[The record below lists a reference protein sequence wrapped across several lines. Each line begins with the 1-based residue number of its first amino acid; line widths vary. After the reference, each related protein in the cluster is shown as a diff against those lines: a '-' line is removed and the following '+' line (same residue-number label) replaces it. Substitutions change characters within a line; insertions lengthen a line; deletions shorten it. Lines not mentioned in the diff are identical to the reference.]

1 MFVENK
7 EFNRTLTL
15 KSSIYLGLS
24 SMIGAGLFNNIA
36 PTAKISSYGSVLGLL
51 LASTLAIANAS
62 SSAQLS
68 SLFPKTGGTYL
79 YANEVLGKPYAIIA
93 GSVFIIGKTIS
104 CVAIALTVGNYLSP
118 VYGKEIGVVLCLLV
132 FLLSFSGIHKTA
144 EIAKWFVWIIFGLLL
159 FYAVSILSTPNVDLR
174 IPIFEGVSIDSIL
187 LSASIWFFAFTGYS
201 RLATFGEEIK
211 NPKEII
217 PTAIFTGLGV
227 AILLYFG
234 ITWLTLSIISPELIM
249 NSNTPLLVAIDVS
262 KFSEFSF
269 LIVFASS
276 IAMVSVFL
284 ALMPGISRVYVALS
298 RDSVLPKAFSKI
310 HKKFNSAY
318 FSEGFVLISVI
329 VGIYSFDVVGSIKL
343 SSFFILIY
351 YTITN
356 LCVIKLKKDD
366 RLYSVAIAFY
376 GFSSCLVFA
385 IALLIL

>member
-1 MFVENK
+1 MKNNG
-7 EFNRTLTL
+7 FNRTLTL

-36 PTAKISSYGSVLGLL
+36 PTAKISSYGSILGLL

-79 YANEVLGKPYAIIA
+79 YANEVLGKPYAVTA
-93 GSVFIIGKTIS
+93 GTVFIIGKTIS
-104 CVAIALTVGNYLSP
+104 CVAIALTVGNYISP
-118 VYGKEIGVVLCLLV
+118 VYGKEIGVILCLLV

-159 FYAVSILSTPNVDLR
+159 FYAVSIISTPEVNLS
-174 IPIFEGVSIDSIL
+174 IPIFESASVDNIL

-227 AILLYFG
+227 TIFLYFG
-234 ITWLTLSIISPELIM
+234 ITWLTLSIISPEFIM
-249 NSNTPLLVAIDVS
+249 NSNTPLLVAMDVS
-262 KFSEFSF
+262 RFSEFSF

-284 ALMPGISRVYVALS
+284 ALMPGISRIYVALS
-298 RDSVLPKAFSKI
+298 RDKILPNAFSKI

-318 FSEGFVLISVI
+318 FSEGFVFISVI
-329 VGIYSFDVVGSIKL
+329 IGIYSFDVVRSIEL

-351 YTITN
+351 YAITN
-356 LCVIKLKKDD
+356 FCVIKLEKSD
-366 RLYSVAIAFY
+366 RLYSVTIAVY
-376 GFSSCLVFA
+376 GMIMCLLL
-385 IALLIL
+385 ALYLL

>member
-1 MFVENK
+1 MKNNG
-7 EFNRTLTL
+7 FNRTLTL

-36 PTAKISSYGSVLGLL
+36 PTAKISSYGSILGLL

-79 YANEVLGKPYAIIA
+79 YANEVLGKPYAVTA
-93 GSVFIIGKTIS
+93 GTVFIIGKTIS
-104 CVAIALTVGNYLSP
+104 CVAIALTVGNYISP
-118 VYGKEIGVVLCLLV
+118 VYGKEIGVILCLLV

-159 FYAVSILSTPNVDLR
+159 FYAVSIISTPDINLS
-174 IPIFEGVSIDSIL
+174 IPIFESASVDNIL

-211 NPKEII
+211 NPREII

-227 AILLYFG
+227 TIFLYFG
-234 ITWLTLSIISPELIM
+234 ITWLTLSIISPEFIM
-249 NSNTPLLVAIDVS
+249 NSNTPLLVAMDVS
-262 KFSEFSF
+262 RFSEFSF

-284 ALMPGISRVYVALS
+284 ALMPGISRIYVALS
-298 RDSVLPKAFSKI
+298 RDKILPNAFSKI

-318 FSEGFVLISVI
+318 FSEGFVFISVI
-329 VGIYSFDVVGSIKL
+329 VGIYSFDVVRSIEL

-351 YTITN
+351 YAITN
-356 LCVIKLKKDD
+356 FCVIKLENRD
-366 RLYSVAIAFY
+366 RLYSLAISVY
-376 GFSSCLVFA
+376 GFTMCLVFA
-385 IALLIL
+385 GVLIIF

>member
-1 MFVENK
+1 MNNK

-24 SMIGAGLFNNIA
+24 SMIGAGLFNNIST
-36 PTAKISSYGSVLGLL
+36 TAKISSYASILGLL

-79 YANEVLGKPYAIIA
+79 YANELLGKPYAVVA
-93 GSVFIIGKTIS
+93 GTVFIIGKTIS
-104 CVAIALTVGNYLSP
+104 CVAIALTVGNYISP
-118 VYGKEIGVVLCLLV
+118 VYGKEIGVILCLLV
-132 FLLSFSGIHKTA
+132 FLLSFFGIHKTA
-144 EIAKWFVWIIFGLLL
+144 EIGKWFVLIIFGLLL
-159 FYAVSILSTPNVDLR
+159 FYAVSIISTPNINFSIPVFESVSVDN
-174 IPIFEGVSIDSIL
+174 IL

-227 AILLYFG
+227 TILLYFG
-234 ITWLTLSIISPELIM
+234 VTWLTLSIINPEFIM
-249 NSNTPLLVAIDVS
+249 NSKTPLLVAMDVS
-262 KFSEFSF
+262 RFSEFSF

-298 RDSVLPKAFSKI
+298 RDKILPNVFSKI

-318 FSEGFVLISVI
+318 FSESFVLIFVI
-329 VGIYSFDVVGSIKL
+329 IGIYSFDVFKSIEL

-351 YTITN
+351 YAITN
-356 LCVIKLKKDD
+356 FCVIKLKKED
-366 RLYSVAIAFY
+366 RLYSLAIAVY
-376 GFSSCLVFA
+376 GFTMCLVFSG
-385 IALLIL
+385 ILIIL

>member
-1 MFVENK
+1 MKNN

-36 PTAKISSYGSVLGLL
+36 PTAKISSYGSILGLL

-79 YANEVLGKPYAIIA
+79 YANEVLGKPYAVTA
-93 GSVFIIGKTIS
+93 GTVFIIGKTIS
-104 CVAIALTVGNYLSP
+104 CVAIALTVGNYISP
-118 VYGKEIGVVLCLLV
+118 VYGKEIGVILCLLV

-159 FYAVSILSTPNVDLR
+159 FYAVSIISTPDVNLS
-174 IPIFEGVSIDSIL
+174 IPIFESASVDNIL

-211 NPKEII
+211 NPREII

-227 AILLYFG
+227 TIFLYFG
-234 ITWLTLSIISPELIM
+234 ITWLTLSIISPEFIM
-249 NSNTPLLVAIDVS
+249 NSNTPLLVAMDVS
-262 KFSEFSF
+262 RFSEFSF

-284 ALMPGISRVYVALS
+284 ALMPGISRIYVALS
-298 RDSVLPKAFSKI
+298 RDKILPNAFSKI

-318 FSEGFVLISVI
+318 FSEGFVFISVI
-329 VGIYSFDVVGSIKL
+329 IGIYSFDVVRSIEL

-351 YTITN
+351 YAITN
-356 LCVIKLKKDD
+356 FCVIKLEKSD
-366 RLYSVAIAFY
+366 RLYSVTIAVY
-376 GFSSCLVFA
+376 GMIMCLLL
-385 IALLIL
+385 ALYLL

>member
-1 MFVENK
+1 MKNN

-36 PTAKISSYGSVLGLL
+36 PTAKISSYGSILGLL

-79 YANEVLGKPYAIIA
+79 YANEVLGKPYAVTA
-93 GSVFIIGKTIS
+93 GTVFIIGKTIS
-104 CVAIALTVGNYLSP
+104 CVAIALTIGNYISP
-118 VYGKEIGVVLCLLV
+118 VYGKEIGVILCLLV

-159 FYAVSILSTPNVDLR
+159 FYAVSIISTPDINLS
-174 IPIFEGVSIDSIL
+174 IPIFESASVDNIL

-211 NPKEII
+211 NPREII

-227 AILLYFG
+227 TIFLYFG
-234 ITWLTLSIISPELIM
+234 ITWLTLSIISPEFIM
-249 NSNTPLLVAIDVS
+249 NSNTPLLVAMDVS
-262 KFSEFSF
+262 RFSEFSF

-284 ALMPGISRVYVALS
+284 ALMPGISRIYVALS
-298 RDSVLPKAFSKI
+298 RDKILPNAFSKI

-318 FSEGFVLISVI
+318 FSEGFVFISVI
-329 VGIYSFDVVGSIKL
+329 VGIYSFDVVRSIEL

-351 YTITN
+351 YAITN
-356 LCVIKLKKDD
+356 FCVIKLEKSD
-366 RLYSVAIAFY
+366 RLYSVTIAVY
-376 GFSSCLVFA
+376 GMIMCLLL
-385 IALLIL
+385 ALYLL

>member
-1 MFVENK
+1 MENQ

-36 PTAKISSYGSVLGLL
+36 PTSKISSYGTIIGLL
-51 LASTLAIANAS
+51 IASSLAFANAS

-79 YANEVLGKPYAIIA
+79 YAKEVLGKPYGITA
-93 GSVFIIGKTIS
+93 GVVFVIGKTIS
-104 CVAIALTVGNYLSP
+104 CIAIALTIGNYLSP
-118 VYGKEIGVVLCLLV
+118 VYGKEIGVVLCLLI

-144 EIAKWFVWIIFGLLL
+144 EIARWFVWILFGLLT
-159 FYAVSILSTPNVDLR
+159 FYSISIISTPGVNYAIPVFSDISFENV
-174 IPIFEGVSIDSIL
+174 L

-201 RLATFGEEIK
+201 RLATFGEEVK

-217 PTAIFTGLGV
+217 PTAIFTGLGITV
-227 AILLYFG
+227 FLYL
-234 ITWLTLSIISPELIM
+234 IISWLTLSVVSPEIIM
-249 NSNTPLLVAIDVS
+249 NSSTPLLVAMDVS
-262 KFSEFSF
+262 RFSDFTF
-269 LIVFASS
+269 LVVFASS

-284 ALMPGISRVYVALS
+284 ALMPGISRIYVALS
-298 RDSVLPKAFSKI
+298 RDRILPQAFSKI

-318 FSEGFVLISVI
+318 LSEAFVLISVVI
-329 VGIYSFDVVGSIKL
+329 GIYIFDVVGSIKT

-356 LCVIKLKKDD
+356 LCVIKLDKEK
-366 RLYSVAIAFY
+366 RLYSVVVAYY
-376 GFSSCLVFA
+376 GFAFCLVLA
-385 IALLIL
+385 IALIVF

>member
-1 MFVENK
+1 MENK

-36 PTAKISSYGSVLGLL
+36 PTAKISSYSSILGLL

-79 YANEVLGKPYAIIA
+79 YANQVLGKPYAVAA
-93 GSVFIIGKTIS
+93 GTVFVIGKTIS

-118 VYGKEIGVVLCLLV
+118 LYGKEVGVVLCLLV
-132 FLLSFSGIHKTA
+132 FLLSFFGIHKTA
-144 EIAKWFVWIIFGLLL
+144 EIAKWFVWIIIGLLL
-159 FYAVSILSTPNVDLR
+159 FYTISIISTPNVNLS
-174 IPIFEGVSIDSIL
+174 IPVFENVLVDNIL

-211 NPKEII
+211 NPREII

-227 AILLYFG
+227 TILLYFVV
-234 ITWLTLSIISPELIM
+234 TWLTLSIISPKFIM
-249 NSNTPLLVAIDVS
+249 NSNTPLLVAMDVS
-262 KFSEFSF
+262 RFSEFSF

-284 ALMPGISRVYVALS
+284 ALMPGVSRVYVALS
-298 RDSVLPKAFSKI
+298 RDKILPKVFSKI

-329 VGIYSFDVVGSIKL
+329 IGIYSFDVVGSIKL

-351 YTITN
+351 YAITN
-356 LCVIKLKKDD
+356 FCVIRLKKGD
-366 RLYSVAIAFY
+366 RLYSVAIALF
-376 GFSSCLVFA
+376 GFIMCLVFA
-385 IALLIL
+385 ATLIIL

>member
-1 MFVENK
+1 MENQG
-7 EFNRTLTL
+7 FNRTLTL

-36 PTAKISSYGSVLGLL
+36 PTAKISSYGSIVGLL
-51 LASTLAIANAS
+51 IASTLAFANAS

-79 YANEVLGKPYAIIA
+79 YAKEVLGKPYAIVA
-93 GSVFIIGKTIS
+93 GAVFIVGKTIS
-104 CVAIALTVGNYLSP
+104 CIAIALTIGNYISP
-118 VYGKEIGVVLCLLV
+118 VYGKELGVAMCLLI

-144 EIAKWFVWIIFGLLL
+144 EIARWFLWILFGLLI
-159 FYAVSILSTPNVDLR
+159 FYSISIISTPGVDYN
-174 IPIFEGVSIDSIL
+174 IPVFSVDSFNDIL

-217 PTAIFTGLGV
+217 PTAIFTGLGIT
-227 AILLYFG
+227 ILVYLM
-234 ITWLTLSIISPELIM
+234 ITWLTLSIVSPNIIM
-249 NSNTPLLVAIDVS
+249 NSSTPLLVAMDVS
-262 KFSEFSF
+262 RFSEFTF

-284 ALMPGISRVYVALS
+284 ALMPGISRIYVALS
-298 RDSVLPKAFSKI
+298 RDKILPEAFSKI

-318 FSEGFVLISVI
+318 FSEAFVLISVI
-329 VGIYSFDVVGSIKL
+329 IGIYSFDVVGSIKL
-343 SSFFILIY
+343 SSFFILVY

-356 LCVIKLKKDD
+356 LCVIRLDKEK
-366 RLYSVAIAFY
+366 RLYSVGIAYF
-376 GFSSCLVFA
+376 GFALCIILA
-385 IALLIL
+385 IALVVL

>member
-1 MFVENK
+1 MENQ

-36 PTAKISSYGSVLGLL
+36 PTSKISSYGSIIGMLIASS
-51 LASTLAIANAS
+51 LAFANAS

-79 YANEVLGKPYAIIA
+79 YAKEVLGKPYGIA
-93 GSVFIIGKTIS
+93 AGVVFVIGKTIS
-104 CVAIALTVGNYLSP
+104 CIAIALTIGNYLSP
-118 VYGKEIGVVLCLLV
+118 VYGKEIGVVLCLLI

-144 EIAKWFVWIIFGLLL
+144 EIARWFVWILFGLLT
-159 FYAVSILSTPNVDLR
+159 FYSISIISTPGVNYAIPVFSDVSFDNV
-174 IPIFEGVSIDSIL
+174 L

-201 RLATFGEEIK
+201 RLATFGEEVK

-217 PTAIFTGLGV
+217 PTAIFTGLGITV
-227 AILLYFG
+227 FLYL
-234 ITWLTLSIISPELIM
+234 IISWLTLSVVSPEIIM
-249 NSNTPLLVAIDVS
+249 NSSTPLLVAMDVS
-262 KFSEFSF
+262 RFSDFTF
-269 LIVFASS
+269 LVVFASS

-284 ALMPGISRVYVALS
+284 ALMPGISRIYVALS
-298 RDSVLPKAFSKI
+298 RDRILPQAFSKI

-318 FSEGFVLISVI
+318 LSEASVLISVVI
-329 VGIYSFDVVGSIKL
+329 GIYIFDVVGSIKT

-356 LCVIKLKKDD
+356 LCVIKLDKEK
-366 RLYSVAIAFY
+366 RLYSVVVAYY
-376 GFSSCLVFA
+376 GFAFCLVLA
-385 IALLIL
+385 IALIVF

>member
-1 MFVENK
+1 MKNN

-36 PTAKISSYGSVLGLL
+36 PTAKISSYGSILGLL

-79 YANEVLGKPYAIIA
+79 YANEVLGKPYAVTA
-93 GSVFIIGKTIS
+93 GTVFIIGKTIS
-104 CVAIALTVGNYLSP
+104 CVAIALTVGNYISP
-118 VYGKEIGVVLCLLV
+118 VYGKEIGVILCLLV

-159 FYAVSILSTPNVDLR
+159 FYAVSIISTPEVNLS
-174 IPIFEGVSIDSIL
+174 IPIFESASVDNIL

-211 NPKEII
+211 NPREII

-227 AILLYFG
+227 TIFLYFG
-234 ITWLTLSIISPELIM
+234 ITWLTLSIISPEFIM
-249 NSNTPLLVAIDVS
+249 NSNTPLLVAMDVS
-262 KFSEFSF
+262 RFSEFSF

-284 ALMPGISRVYVALS
+284 ALMPGISRIYVALS
-298 RDSVLPKAFSKI
+298 RDKILPNAFSKI

-318 FSEGFVLISVI
+318 FSEGIVFISVI
-329 VGIYSFDVVGSIKL
+329 IGIYSFDVVRSIEL

-351 YTITN
+351 YAITN
-356 LCVIKLKKDD
+356 FCVIKLEKSD
-366 RLYSVAIAFY
+366 RLYSVTIAVY
-376 GFSSCLVFA
+376 GMIMCLLL
-385 IALLIL
+385 ALYLL

>member
-1 MFVENK
+1 MVNN

-36 PTAKISSYGSVLGLL
+36 PTSKISSYGSIIGLL
-51 LASTLAIANAS
+51 IASSLAFANAS

-79 YANEVLGKPYAIIA
+79 YAKEVLGKPYGITA
-93 GSVFIIGKTIS
+93 GVVFVIGKTIS
-104 CVAIALTVGNYLSP
+104 CIAIALTIGNYLSP
-118 VYGKEIGVVLCLLV
+118 VYGKEIGVVLCLLI

-144 EIAKWFVWIIFGLLL
+144 EIAKWLVWIIFGLLL
-159 FYAVSILSTPNVDLR
+159 FYAVSILSTPNVDLS
-174 IPIFEGVSIDSIL
+174 IPIFEGVSIDSVL

-227 AILLYFG
+227 TIFLYFG
-234 ITWLTLSIISPELIM
+234 ITWLTLSIISPEFIK
-249 NSNTPLLVAIDVS
+249 NSNTPLLVAMDIS
-262 KFSEFSF
+262 RFSEFSF

-284 ALMPGISRVYVALS
+284 ALMPGISRIYVALS
-298 RDSVLPKAFSKI
+298 RDKILPNAFSKI

-318 FSEGFVLISVI
+318 FSEGFVFISVI
-329 VGIYSFDVVGSIKL
+329 VGIYSFDVVRSIEL

-351 YTITN
+351 YAITN
-356 LCVIKLKKDD
+356 FCVIKLEKTD
-366 RLYSVAIAFY
+366 RLYSLAISVY
-376 GFSSCLVFA
+376 GFTMCLVFA
-385 IALLIL
+385 GVLIIF

>member
-1 MFVENK
+1 MENK

-62 SSAQLS
+62 SSAQLA

-79 YANEVLGKPYAIIA
+79 YANEVLGRPYAIIA

-118 VYGKEIGVVLCLLV
+118 MYGKEIGVILCVLV

-159 FYAVSILSTPNVDLR
+159 FYAVSIISTPNVDLN
-174 IPIFEGVSIDSIL
+174 IPIFEGVSVDRVL

-211 NPKEII
+211 DPKEII
-217 PTAIFTGLGV
+217 PTAILTGLG
-227 AILLYFG
+227 ITIFLYFG
-234 ITWLTLSIISPELIM
+234 VTWVTLSIISPEFIM
-249 NSNTPLLVAIDVS
+249 NSNTPLLVAMDVS
-262 KFSEFSF
+262 RFSEFSF

-284 ALMPGISRVYVALS
+284 ALMPGISRIYVALS
-298 RDSVLPKAFSKI
+298 RDRVLPKAFSKI

-318 FSEGFVLISVI
+318 ISEGFVLISVI
-329 VGIYSFDVVGSIKL
+329 VGIYSFDVIGSIKL

-351 YTITN
+351 YAITN
-356 LCVIKLKKDD
+356 FCVIKLKNDN
-366 RLYSVAIAFY
+366 RLYSVAIALY
-376 GFSSCLVFA
+376 GFITCLIFA
-385 IALLIL
+385 ISLVAF

>member
-1 MFVENK
+1 MENQ

-36 PTAKISSYGSVLGLL
+36 PTSKISSYGSIIGLL
-51 LASTLAIANAS
+51 IASSLAFANAS

-79 YANEVLGKPYAIIA
+79 YAKEVLGKPYGITA
-93 GSVFIIGKTIS
+93 GVVFVIGKTIS
-104 CVAIALTVGNYLSP
+104 CIAIALTIGNYLSP
-118 VYGKEIGVVLCLLV
+118 VYGKEIGVVLCLLI

-144 EIAKWFVWIIFGLLL
+144 EIARWFVWILFGLLT
-159 FYAVSILSTPNVDLR
+159 FYSISIISTPGVNYAIPVFSDISFNNV
-174 IPIFEGVSIDSIL
+174 L

-201 RLATFGEEIK
+201 RLATFGEEVK

-217 PTAIFTGLGV
+217 PTAIFTGLGITV
-227 AILLYFG
+227 FLYL
-234 ITWLTLSIISPELIM
+234 IISWLTLSVVSPEIIM
-249 NSNTPLLVAIDVS
+249 NSSTPLLVAMDVS
-262 KFSEFSF
+262 RFSDFTF
-269 LIVFASS
+269 LVVFASS

-284 ALMPGISRVYVALS
+284 ALMPGISRIYVALS
-298 RDSVLPKAFSKI
+298 RDRILPQAFSKI

-318 FSEGFVLISVI
+318 LSEAFVLISVVI
-329 VGIYSFDVVGSIKL
+329 GIYIFDVVGSIKT

-356 LCVIKLKKDD
+356 LCVIKLDKEK
-366 RLYSVAIAFY
+366 RLYSVVVAYY
-376 GFSSCLVFA
+376 GFAFCLVLA
-385 IALLIL
+385 IALIVF

>member
-1 MFVENK
+1 MENQG
-7 EFNRTLTL
+7 FNRTLTL

-36 PTAKISSYGSVLGLL
+36 PTAKISSYGSIVGLL
-51 LASTLAIANAS
+51 IASTLAFANAS

-79 YANEVLGKPYAIIA
+79 YAKEVLGKPYAIVA
-93 GSVFIIGKTIS
+93 GTVFIVGKTIS
-104 CVAIALTVGNYLSP
+104 CIAIALTIGNYISP
-118 VYGKEIGVVLCLLV
+118 VYGKELGVALCLLI

-144 EIAKWFVWIIFGLLL
+144 EIARWFLWILFGLLI
-159 FYAVSILSTPNVDLR
+159 FYSISIISTSGVDYN
-174 IPIFEGVSIDSIL
+174 IPVFSVDSFNDIL

-217 PTAIFTGLGV
+217 PTAIFTGLGIT
-227 AILLYFG
+227 ILVYLM
-234 ITWLTLSIISPELIM
+234 ITWLTLSIVSPNIIM
-249 NSNTPLLVAIDVS
+249 NSSTPLLVAMDVS
-262 KFSEFSF
+262 RFSEFTF

-284 ALMPGISRVYVALS
+284 ALMPGISRIYVALS
-298 RDSVLPKAFSKI
+298 RDKILPEAFSKI

-318 FSEGFVLISVI
+318 FSEAFVLISVI
-329 VGIYSFDVVGSIKL
+329 IGIYSFDVVGSIKL
-343 SSFFILIY
+343 SSFFILVY

-356 LCVIKLKKDD
+356 LCVIRLDKEK
-366 RLYSVAIAFY
+366 RLYSVGIAYF
-376 GFSSCLVFA
+376 GFALCIILA
-385 IALLIL
+385 IALVVL

>member
-1 MFVENK
+1 MKNNG
-7 EFNRTLTL
+7 FNRTLTL

-36 PTAKISSYGSVLGLL
+36 PTAKISSYSSILGLL
-51 LASTLAIANAS
+51 LASTLAITNAS

-79 YANEVLGKPYAIIA
+79 YANEILGKPYAVTA
-93 GSVFIIGKTIS
+93 GTVFIIGKTIS
-104 CVAIALTVGNYLSP
+104 CVAIALTVGNYISP
-118 VYGKEIGVVLCLLV
+118 VYGKEIGVILCLLV

-159 FYAVSILSTPNVDLR
+159 FYAVSIISTPDINLS
-174 IPIFEGVSIDSIL
+174 IPIFESASVDNIL

-211 NPKEII
+211 NPREII

-227 AILLYFG
+227 TIFLYFG
-234 ITWLTLSIISPELIM
+234 ITWLTLSIISPEFIM
-249 NSNTPLLVAIDVS
+249 NSNTPLLVAMDVS
-262 KFSEFSF
+262 RFSEFSF

-284 ALMPGISRVYVALS
+284 ALMPGISRIYVALS
-298 RDSVLPKAFSKI
+298 RDKILPNAFSKI

-318 FSEGFVLISVI
+318 FSEGIVFISVI
-329 VGIYSFDVVGSIKL
+329 IGIYSFDVVRSIEL

-351 YTITN
+351 YAITN
-356 LCVIKLKKDD
+356 FCVIKLEKSD
-366 RLYSVAIAFY
+366 RLYSVTIAVY
-376 GFSSCLVFA
+376 GMIMCLLL
-385 IALLIL
+385 ALYLL

>member
-1 MFVENK
+1 MENQ

-36 PTAKISSYGSVLGLL
+36 PTSKISSYGSIIGMLIASS
-51 LASTLAIANAS
+51 LAFANAS

-79 YANEVLGKPYAIIA
+79 YAKEVLGKPYGITA
-93 GSVFIIGKTIS
+93 GVVFVIGKTIS
-104 CVAIALTVGNYLSP
+104 CIAIALTIGNYLSP
-118 VYGKEIGVVLCLLV
+118 VYGKEIGVVLCLLI

-144 EIAKWFVWIIFGLLL
+144 EIARWFVWILFGLLT
-159 FYAVSILSTPNVDLR
+159 FYSISIISTPGVNYAIPVFSDISFDNV
-174 IPIFEGVSIDSIL
+174 L

-201 RLATFGEEIK
+201 RLATFGEEVK

-217 PTAIFTGLGV
+217 PTAIFTGLGITV
-227 AILLYFG
+227 FLYL
-234 ITWLTLSIISPELIM
+234 IISWLTLSVVSPEIIM
-249 NSNTPLLVAIDVS
+249 NSSTPLLVAMDVS
-262 KFSEFSF
+262 RFSDFTF
-269 LIVFASS
+269 LVVFASS

-284 ALMPGISRVYVALS
+284 ALMPGISRIYVALS
-298 RDSVLPKAFSKI
+298 RDRILPQVFSKI

-318 FSEGFVLISVI
+318 ISEAFVLISVI
-329 VGIYSFDVVGSIKL
+329 IGIYIFDVVGSIKT

-356 LCVIKLKKDD
+356 LCVIKLDKEK
-366 RLYSVAIAFY
+366 RLYSVVVAYY
-376 GFSSCLVFA
+376 GFAFCLVLA
-385 IALLIL
+385 IALIVF

>member
-1 MFVENK
+1 VNNK

-36 PTAKISSYGSVLGLL
+36 TTAKISSYGSILGLL

-79 YANEVLGKPYAIIA
+79 YANELLGKPYAVVA
-93 GSVFIIGKTIS
+93 GTVFIIGKTIS
-104 CVAIALTVGNYLSP
+104 CVAIALTVGNYISS
-118 VYGKEIGVVLCLLV
+118 VYGKEIGVILCLVV

-144 EIAKWFVWIIFGLLL
+144 EIAKWFVLIIFGLLL
-159 FYAVSILSTPNVDLR
+159 FYAFSIISTPNINLSIPVFESVSVDN
-174 IPIFEGVSIDSIL
+174 IL

-217 PTAIFTGLGV
+217 PTAIFTGLGIT
-227 AILLYFG
+227 ILLYFG
-234 ITWLTLSIISPELIM
+234 VTWLTLSIINPEFIM
-249 NSNTPLLVAIDVS
+249 NSKTPLLVAMDVS
-262 KFSEFSF
+262 RFSEFSF

-298 RDSVLPKAFSKI
+298 RDKILPNAFSKI

-329 VGIYSFDVVGSIKL
+329 VGIYSFDVVKSIEL

-351 YTITN
+351 YAITN
-356 LCVIKLKKDD
+356 FCVIKLKKGE
-366 RLYSVAIAFY
+366 RLYSLAISVY
-376 GFSSCLVFA
+376 GFTMCLTFA
-385 IALLIL
+385 GILIIL

>member
-1 MFVENK
+1 MENQG
-7 EFNRTLTL
+7 FNRTLTL

-36 PTAKISSYGSVLGLL
+36 PTAKISSYGSIVGLL
-51 LASTLAIANAS
+51 IASTLAFANAS

-79 YANEVLGKPYAIIA
+79 YAKEVLGKPYAIVA
-93 GSVFIIGKTIS
+93 GAVFIVGKTIS
-104 CVAIALTVGNYLSP
+104 CIAIALTIGNYISP
-118 VYGKEIGVVLCLLV
+118 VYGKELGVALCLLI

-144 EIAKWFVWIIFGLLL
+144 EIARWFLWILFGLLI
-159 FYAVSILSTPNVDLR
+159 FYSISIISTSGVDYN
-174 IPIFEGVSIDSIL
+174 IPVFSVDSFNDIL

-217 PTAIFTGLGV
+217 PTAIFTGLGIT
-227 AILLYFG
+227 ILVYLM
-234 ITWLTLSIISPELIM
+234 ITWLTLSIVSPNIIM
-249 NSNTPLLVAIDVS
+249 NSSTPLLVAMDVS
-262 KFSEFSF
+262 RFSEFTF

-284 ALMPGISRVYVALS
+284 ALMPGISRIYVALS
-298 RDSVLPKAFSKI
+298 RDKILPEAFSKI

-318 FSEGFVLISVI
+318 FSEAFVLISVI
-329 VGIYSFDVVGSIKL
+329 IGIYSFDVVGSIKL
-343 SSFFILIY
+343 SSFFILVY

-356 LCVIKLKKDD
+356 LCVIRLDKEK
-366 RLYSVAIAFY
+366 RLYSVGIAYF
-376 GFSSCLVFA
+376 GFALCIVLA
-385 IALLIL
+385 IALVVL

>member
-1 MFVENK
+1 MENQ

-36 PTAKISSYGSVLGLL
+36 PTSKISSYGTIIGLL
-51 LASTLAIANAS
+51 IASSLAFANAS

-79 YANEVLGKPYAIIA
+79 YAKEVLGKPYGITA
-93 GSVFIIGKTIS
+93 GVVFVIGKTIS
-104 CVAIALTVGNYLSP
+104 CIAIALTIGNYLSP
-118 VYGKEIGVVLCLLV
+118 VYGKEIGVVLCLLI

-144 EIAKWFVWIIFGLLL
+144 EIARWFVWILFGLLT
-159 FYAVSILSTPNVDLR
+159 FYSISIISTPGVNYAIPVFSDVSFDNV
-174 IPIFEGVSIDSIL
+174 L

-201 RLATFGEEIK
+201 RLATFGEEVK

-217 PTAIFTGLGV
+217 PTAIFTGLGITV
-227 AILLYFG
+227 FLYL
-234 ITWLTLSIISPELIM
+234 IISWLTLSVVSPEIIM
-249 NSNTPLLVAIDVS
+249 NSSTPLLVAMDVS
-262 KFSEFSF
+262 RFSDFTF
-269 LIVFASS
+269 LVVFASS

-284 ALMPGISRVYVALS
+284 ALMPGISRIYVALS
-298 RDSVLPKAFSKI
+298 RDRILPQAFSKI

-318 FSEGFVLISVI
+318 ISEAFVLISVVI
-329 VGIYSFDVVGSIKL
+329 GIYIFDVVGSIKT

-356 LCVIKLKKDD
+356 LCVIKLDKEK
-366 RLYSVAIAFY
+366 RLYSVVVAYY
-376 GFSSCLVFA
+376 GFAFCLVLA
-385 IALLIL
+385 IALIVF

>member
-1 MFVENK
+1 MKNN

-36 PTAKISSYGSVLGLL
+36 PTAKISSYGSILGLL

-79 YANEVLGKPYAIIA
+79 YANEVLGKPYAVTA
-93 GSVFIIGKTIS
+93 GTVFIIGKTIS
-104 CVAIALTVGNYLSP
+104 CVAIALTVGNYISP
-118 VYGKEIGVVLCLLV
+118 VYGKEIGVILCLLV

-159 FYAVSILSTPNVDLR
+159 FYAVSIISTPDINLS
-174 IPIFEGVSIDSIL
+174 IPIFESASVDNIL

-211 NPKEII
+211 NPREII

-227 AILLYFG
+227 TIFLYFG
-234 ITWLTLSIISPELIM
+234 ITWLTLSIISPEFIM
-249 NSNTPLLVAIDVS
+249 NSNTPLLVAMDVS
-262 KFSEFSF
+262 RFSEFSF

-284 ALMPGISRVYVALS
+284 ALMPGISRIYVALS
-298 RDSVLPKAFSKI
+298 RDKILPNAFSKI

-318 FSEGFVLISVI
+318 FSEGFVFISVI
-329 VGIYSFDVVGSIKL
+329 VGIYSFDVVRSIEL

-351 YTITN
+351 YAITN
-356 LCVIKLKKDD
+356 FCVIKLEKSD
-366 RLYSVAIAFY
+366 RLYSVTIAVY
-376 GFSSCLVFA
+376 GMIMCLLL
-385 IALLIL
+385 ALYLL

>member
-1 MFVENK
+1 MENQ

-36 PTAKISSYGSVLGLL
+36 PTSKISSYGSIIGMLIASS
-51 LASTLAIANAS
+51 LAFANAS

-79 YANEVLGKPYAIIA
+79 YAKEVLGKPYGITA
-93 GSVFIIGKTIS
+93 GVVFVIGKTIS
-104 CVAIALTVGNYLSP
+104 CIAIALTIGNYLSP
-118 VYGKEIGVVLCLLV
+118 VYGKEIGVVLCLLI

-144 EIAKWFVWIIFGLLL
+144 EIARWFVWILFGLLT
-159 FYAVSILSTPNVDLR
+159 FYSISIISTPGVNYAIPVFSDVSFDNV
-174 IPIFEGVSIDSIL
+174 L

-201 RLATFGEEIK
+201 RLATFGEEVK

-217 PTAIFTGLGV
+217 PTAIFTGLGITV
-227 AILLYFG
+227 FLYL
-234 ITWLTLSIISPELIM
+234 IISWLTLSVVSPEIIM
-249 NSNTPLLVAIDVS
+249 NSSTPLLVAMDVS
-262 KFSEFSF
+262 RFSDFTF
-269 LIVFASS
+269 LVVFASS

-284 ALMPGISRVYVALS
+284 ALMPGVSRIYVALS
-298 RDSVLPKAFSKI
+298 RDRILPQAFSKI

-318 FSEGFVLISVI
+318 ISEAFVLISVVI
-329 VGIYSFDVVGSIKL
+329 GIYIFDVVGSIKT

-356 LCVIKLKKDD
+356 LCVIKLDKEK
-366 RLYSVAIAFY
+366 RLYSVVVAYY
-376 GFSSCLVFA
+376 GFAFCLVLA
-385 IALLIL
+385 IALIVF

>member
-1 MFVENK
+1 MENK

-15 KSSIYLGLS
+15 KNSIYLGLS

-36 PTAKISSYGSVLGLL
+36 PTAKISSYGSILGLL
-51 LASTLAIANAS
+51 LASTVAIANAS

-79 YANEVLGKPYAIIA
+79 YANEVLGKPYAILA

-104 CVAIALTVGNYLSP
+104 CVAIALTLGNYLSP
-118 VYGKEIGVVLCLLV
+118 VYGKEIGVILCISI

-159 FYAVSILSTPNVDLR
+159 FYAVSIISTPNIKLS
-174 IPIFEGVSIDSIL
+174 IPIFERISFNNIL

-201 RLATFGEEIK
+201 RLATFGEEIR
-211 NPKEII
+211 NPKKII
-217 PTAIFTGLGV
+217 PPAIFTGLGV
-227 AILLYFG
+227 TIFLYFG
-234 ITWLTLSIISPELIM
+234 VTWLTLSIISPEFIM
-249 NSNTPLLVAIDVS
+249 NSNTPLLVAMDVS
-262 KFSEFSF
+262 RFSEFSF

-276 IAMVSVFL
+276 IAMGSVFL
-284 ALMPGISRVYVALS
+284 ALMPGISRIYVALS
-298 RDSVLPKAFSKI
+298 RDNVIPKGFSKI

-318 FSEGFVLISVI
+318 FSEGFVLITVI
-329 VGIYSFDVVGSIKL
+329 VGIYSFDVIGSIKL

-356 LCVIKLKKDD
+356 FCVLKLKKEE
-366 RLYSVAIAFY
+366 RLYSVVIAFY
-376 GFSSCLVFA
+376 GLTACLVFA
-385 IALLIL
+385 VTLVVF

>member
-1 MFVENK
+1 MNNK

-36 PTAKISSYGSVLGLL
+36 TTAKISSYGSILGLL

-79 YANEVLGKPYAIIA
+79 YANELLGKPYAVVA
-93 GSVFIIGKTIS
+93 GTVFIIGKTIS
-104 CVAIALTVGNYLSP
+104 CVAIALTVGNYISS
-118 VYGKEIGVVLCLLV
+118 VYGKEIGVILCLLV

-144 EIAKWFVWIIFGLLL
+144 EIAKWFVLIIFGLLL
-159 FYAVSILSTPNVDLR
+159 FYAISIISTPNINLS
-174 IPIFEGVSIDSIL
+174 IPIFESVSVDNIL

-227 AILLYFG
+227 TIFLYFG
-234 ITWLTLSIISPELIM
+234 VTWLTLSIINPEFIM
-249 NSNTPLLVAIDVS
+249 NSKTPLLVAMDVS
-262 KFSEFSF
+262 RFSEFSF
-269 LIVFASS
+269 LIVFAST

-298 RDSVLPKAFSKI
+298 RDRILPNAFSKI

-329 VGIYSFDVVGSIKL
+329 VGIYSFDVVKSIEL

-351 YTITN
+351 YAITN
-356 LCVIKLKKDD
+356 FCVIKLKKED
-366 RLYSVAIAFY
+366 RLYSLGIAVY
-376 GFSSCLVFA
+376 GFTVCLVFA
-385 IALLIL
+385 GILIIL